1 MLFYGGW
8 FDVGYGLVLIGLVV
22 SLWASWNVKSTF
34 RRYQNDHN
42 SRGLTA
48 AQVAR
53 QILDDNGLYQIRIE
67 RVSGNLTDHYD
78 PKGNVIRLSDSV
90 HDSTSVAA
98 IGVAAH
104 ECGHA
109 VQHSVDYFPMQVRS
123 AIIPVTQIG
132 SRLWYIVFLLGMI
145 FSNSYA
151 GMPLQMA
158 GILLFSLI
166 VFFQLATLPV
176 EFNASSR
183 AMQTLESRYILSGEE
198 LTKARKVL
206 TAAALTYVAALLNSI
221 LQLSRAAEHFKEE
234 QPKMSA
240 RKLAVQLLNRTEQ
253 EQSYSNLLLDSALSQ
268 SQLDD
273 RDKRLCASLYYGVI
287 ERRITLDAVISH
299 YSKQPLRKL
308 DCTVRNI
315 LRLGIYQLL
324 YCDQIPSRAAV
335 NESVKLTKT
344 CRKAS
349 ASGFVNAVLCGF
361 LRDECKVPYPKGK
374 KAAMAVEYAVPQWLL
389 EKLLDAYGEETTRA
403 FLADALQPANRFIRQ
418 NPAACTG
425 AELEQALGDAV
436 SPTNLPGAY
445 ELHTGDIRKLP
456 EFRKGWFYVQDLSS
470 QICALAL
477 GAKPGETILDLCA
490 APGGKTCTIAAG
502 MAQSGMVYA
511 FDLAAHR
518 VKLIQ
523 DNVKRL
529 GLQNVTASQGD
540 AAEFREEYAGAD
552 RVLCDV
558 PCSGIG
564 VLRHKPEVK
573 EKSPEDLAQLP
584 QLQLAILE
592 NGARYVKPDGIL
604 QYSTCTI
611 LKEENENV
619 AKAFLQKHPEF
630 VPEPVY
636 PELGGALAEPMV
648 TILPEMFGSDG
659 FFVAKFRRKHS

>member
-8 FDVGYGLVLIGLVV
+8 FDVGYGQVLIGLVV

-166 VFFQLATLPV
+166 VFFQLVTLPV

-221 LQLSRAAEHFKEE
+221 LQLIR
-234 QPKMSA
+234 
-240 RKLAVQLLNRTEQ
+240 LLNI
-253 EQSYSNLLLDSALSQ
+253 S
-268 SQLDD
+268 
-273 RDKRLCASLYYGVI
+273 KRNN
-287 ERRITLDAVISH
+287 RR
-299 YSKQPLRKL
+299 
-308 DCTVRNI
+308 
-315 LRLGIYQLL
+315 
-324 YCDQIPSRAAV
+324 
-335 NESVKLTKT
+335 
-344 CRKAS
+344 
-349 ASGFVNAVLCGF
+349 
-361 LRDECKVPYPKGK
+361 
-374 KAAMAVEYAVPQWLL
+374 
-389 EKLLDAYGEETTRA
+389 
-403 FLADALQPANRFIRQ
+403 
-418 NPAACTG
+418 
-425 AELEQALGDAV
+425 
-436 SPTNLPGAY
+436 
-445 ELHTGDIRKLP
+445 
-456 EFRKGWFYVQDLSS
+456 
-470 QICALAL
+470 
-477 GAKPGETILDLCA
+477 
-490 APGGKTCTIAAG
+490 
-502 MAQSGMVYA
+502 
-511 FDLAAHR
+511 
-518 VKLIQ
+518 
-523 DNVKRL
+523 
-529 GLQNVTASQGD
+529 
-540 AAEFREEYAGAD
+540 
-552 RVLCDV
+552 
-558 PCSGIG
+558 
-564 VLRHKPEVK
+564 
-573 EKSPEDLAQLP
+573 
-584 QLQLAILE
+584 
-592 NGARYVKPDGIL
+592 
-604 QYSTCTI
+604 
-611 LKEENENV
+611 
-619 AKAFLQKHPEF
+619 
-630 VPEPVY
+630 
-636 PELGGALAEPMV
+636 
-648 TILPEMFGSDG
+648 
-659 FFVAKFRRKHS
+659 